1 MYQGRYI
8 TLSDTSNDT
17 SDCGHVSHTCTCG
30 CSVIYWTHNASL
42 QVMPQVCLMI
52 MHYSLPA
59 SPVASF
65 PVPALAPAASPR
77 AALLAHKAA
86 PRGRHERQR
95 APPQQQQR
103 QQWPSQLWSH
113 LQLLRLLLR
122 ASPVLLPSDRCCL
135 CRQRRQRCRY
145 RRNRHCRH
153 DRLCYCCCSCHH
165 VVMVDA
171 QI

>member
-30 CSVIYWTHNASL
+30 CSVIHGTHNASL

-59 SPVASF
+59 SPVASS

-77 AALLAHKAA
+77 AALLAHR
-86 PRGRHERQR
+86 PQR
-95 APPQQQQR
+95 AHSE
-103 QQWPSQLWSH
+103 PSWLHTIQNLGGGK
-113 LQLLRLLLR
+113 LAD
-122 ASPVLLPSDRCCL
+122 ASWTQASG
-135 CRQRRQRCRY
+135 
-145 RRNRHCRH
+145 
-153 DRLCYCCCSCHH
+153 
-165 VVMVDA
+165 
-171 QI
+171 